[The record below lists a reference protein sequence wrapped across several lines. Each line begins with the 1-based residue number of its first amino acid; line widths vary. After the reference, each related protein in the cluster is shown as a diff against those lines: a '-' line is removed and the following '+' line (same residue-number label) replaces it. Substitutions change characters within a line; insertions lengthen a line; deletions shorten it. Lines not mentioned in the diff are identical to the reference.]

1 MFYMNGIPASCNFD
15 YLFPTLPTD
24 FWLRTVGAVVAFL
37 AAVEA
42 LAWLVVSSVVRASHI
57 CSLADL

>member
-1 MFYMNGIPASCNFD
+1 MFS
-15 YLFPTLPTD
+15 YLFPTLPAY
-24 FWLRTVGAVVAFL
+24 FRLWAIRTVVAFL

-42 LAWLVVSSVVRASHI
+42 LAWLVVSSVVRASHT